1 MNRIV
6 FIIHFKN
13 GRRKQFISSYEDI
26 NAAYDEV
33 YKLFPDIDYIE
44 TF

>member
-1 MNRIV
+1 MNRII

-26 NAAYDEV
+26 NVAYDEV
-33 YKLFPDIDYIE
+33 YELFPDIDYIE

>member
-26 NAAYDEV
+26 DAAYDEV
-33 YKLFPDIDYIE
+33 YALFPDINYIE

>member
-26 NAAYDEV
+26 DAAYDEV
-33 YKLFPDIDYIE
+33 YALFSDIDYIE